1 VRFLA
6 GALVALACGAA
17 GAAIVTTPAGV
28 VTGTP
33 TPGYSDPFTLDVWQ
47 RVNVRTGSTIGITDD
62 YPNLTQASG
71 LLTSSDGGGKA
82 DWQYIR
88 STPLGR
94 LGDFTSATYQWYR
107 DGDSSSVAGHLH
119 PVLRLILDI
128 DGDLQ
133 TPNDI
138 AYLVFERA
146 YQGGGTVDVPTDAW
160 VTENISSGT
169 IMWVSQPGVA
179 PSSIEEVYN
188 RPLSAYMD
196 GSYTPTG
203 NFSQIT
209 GNSLVLGVQSGI
221 GSGWNGTFSGAVD
234 NIGVRV
240 GETALGPDNFEL
252 TVPQP
257 PATPT
262 AVPTLE
268 IWGLLGLAGL
278 MAGFGAW
285 RQRRRG

>member
-1 VRFLA
+1 
-6 GALVALACGAA
+6 
-17 GAAIVTTPAGV
+17 
-28 VTGTP
+28 
-33 TPGYSDPFTLDVWQ
+33 
-47 RVNVRTGSTIGITDD
+47 
-62 YPNLTQASG
+62 
-71 LLTSSDGGGKA
+71 
-82 DWQYIR
+82 
-88 STPLGR
+88 
-94 LGDFTSATYQWYR
+94 
-107 DGDSSSVAGHLH
+107 
-119 PVLRLILDI
+119 
-128 DGDLQ
+128 
-133 TPNDI
+133 
-138 AYLVFERA
+138 
-146 YQGGGTVDVPTDAW
+146 
-160 VTENISSGT
+160 
-169 IMWVSQPGVA
+169 MWVSQPGVA